1 MVEPM
6 DRATAQAD
14 AQTRAE
20 LPLGRIR
27 VLDLTVARAGPTCVR
42 HLADWGAEVI
52 RIEPPASTGGDVGN
66 RDGFDYQNLHRNKR
80 AMLLN
85 LKSEEGRAI
94 FFRLAE
100 QADVLVENMRVGVKY
115 RLGIDYQAVRR
126 VNPRI
131 VYASISGFGQS
142 GPYGHRAGVDQ
153 IAQGM
158 GGLMSITGHPRT
170 EPVRVGIPV
179 TDLTAGN
186 LLALAVMMA
195 LFQRETT
202 GEGRWV
208 HTSLLEAM
216 VFMLDFQA
224 SRWLLADEV
233 AGQAGNDH
241 PTAIPTG
248 VFPTTDR
255 PITIAASSPRMWER
269 FCDALGQP
277 EWKDRAEWS
286 TRDGRSERRAEI
298 NRAIAA
304 VTATK
309 PSLHW
314 IELLDEAGIP
324 CGPINTIDQVFADPQ
339 VEHLDMARPV
349 DHPRLGAQ
357 RLVGTPI
364 NLDGVTNGIRQPT
377 PEAGQHGAEILGQLG
392 YDEDAIARLRAE
404 GVI

>member
-1 MVEPM
+1 MSGVSAQSREPVG
-6 DRATAQAD
+6 RH
-14 AQTRAE
+14 

-42 HLADWGAEVI
+42 HLADWGADVI
-52 RIEPPASTGGDVGN
+52 RIEPPASVGRDTGGD

-80 AMLLN
+80 TMVLD
-85 LKSEEGRAI
+85 LKSEEGREI

-100 QADVLVENMRVGVKY
+100 QADVIVENMRARVKY
-115 RLGIDYQAVRR
+115 RLGIDYEAVRR

-131 VYASISGFGQS
+131 VYASISGFGQT

-153 IAQGM
+153 IAQGL
-158 GGLMSITGHPRT
+158 GGLMSITGHPGT
-170 EPVRVGIPV
+170 EPVRVGIPI

-195 LFQRETT
+195 LFERAST

-224 SRWLLADEV
+224 SRWLLAGEV
-233 AGQAGNDH
+233 AAQAGNDH

-248 VFPTTDR
+248 VFPTADR
-255 PITIAASSPRMWER
+255 PITIAASSPRMWKR
-269 FCDALGQP
+269 FCDALGRP

-304 VTATK
+304 VTATQ

-339 VEHLDMARPV
+339 VEHLALARPV
-349 DHPRLGAQ
+349 RHPRLGAQ

-364 NLDGVTNGIRQPT
+364 NFEGTEDEIRRPT
-377 PEAGQHGAEILGQLG
+377 PEVGEHGAEILGELG
-392 YDEDAIARLRAE
+392 YDEAAIAGLRSR

>member
-1 MVEPM
+1 M
-6 DRATAQAD
+6 R
-14 AQTRAE
+14 
-20 LPLGRIR
+20 
-27 VLDLTVARAGPTCVR
+27 LDLKC
-42 HLADWGAEVI
+42 
-52 RIEPPASTGGDVGN
+52 
-66 RDGFDYQNLHRNKR
+66 
-80 AMLLN
+80 
-85 LKSEEGRAI
+85 EEGREI
-94 FFRLAE
+94 FFRLAA
-100 QADVLVENMRVGVKY
+100 QADVIVENMRVGVKY
-115 RLGIDYQAVRR
+115 RLGIDYEAVRR

-131 VYASISGFGQS
+131 VYASISGFGQT
-142 GPYGHRAGVDQ
+142 GPYGHRPGVDQ

-158 GGLMSITGHPRT
+158 GGLMSITGHPGT
-170 EPVRVGIPV
+170 EPVRVGIPI

-195 LFQRETT
+195 LFQREHT

-224 SRWLLADEV
+224 SRWLLAGEV

-248 VFPTTDR
+248 VYPTADR
-255 PITIAASSPRMWER
+255 PITIAAPSPRMWER

-277 EWKDRAEWS
+277 DWKDRPEWS

-298 NRAIAA
+298 NRAIAT
-304 VTATK
+304 VTATQ

-324 CGPINTIDQVFADPQ
+324 CGPINTVDQVFSDPQ
-339 VEHLDMARPV
+339 VEHLGLARPV
-349 DHPRLGAQ
+349 AHQRLGAQ

-364 NLDGVTNGIRQPT
+364 NLDGMRNRIRQPT
-377 PEAGQHGAEILGQLG
+377 PEAGQHGSEVLAQLG
-392 YDEDAIARLRAE
+392 YDEDTIAGLRSK

>member
-1 MVEPM
+1 MAEAL
-6 DRATAQAD
+6 DRVTG
-14 AQTRAE
+14 QTSRD

-42 HLADWGAEVI
+42 HLADWGADVI
-52 RIEPPASTGGDVGN
+52 RIEPPPSAGSDTGGD
-66 RDGFDYQNLHRNKR
+66 RDGFDFQNLHRNKR
-80 AMLLN
+80 AIVLD
-85 LKSEEGRAI
+85 LKSEEGCEI
-94 FFRLAE
+94 FFRLAA
-100 QADVLVENMRVGVKY
+100 QADVVVENMRARVKH
-115 RLGIDYQAVRR
+115 RLGIDYEAVRR

-131 VYASISGFGQS
+131 VYASISGFGQA

-153 IAQGM
+153 VAQGM
-158 GGLMSITGHPRT
+158 GGLMSITGHPGT
-170 EPVRVGIPV
+170 EPVRVGIPI

-195 LFQRETT
+195 LFHREST

-224 SRWLLADEV
+224 SRWLLAGQV

-248 VFPTTDR
+248 VYPTADR
-255 PITIAASSPRMWER
+255 PITIAAPSPRMWER
-269 FCDALGQP
+269 FCDALGRP
-277 EWKDRAEWS
+277 DWKDHAAWS

-298 NRAIAA
+298 NRAIAG
-304 VTATK
+304 VTATQ

-324 CGPINTIDQVFADPQ
+324 CGPINTIDQVFEDPQ
-339 VEHLDMARPV
+339 VEHLALARPV
-349 DHPRLGAQ
+349 AHPRLGAQ

-364 NLDGVTNGIRQPT
+364 NFEGTEDEIRRPA
-377 PEAGQHGAEILGQLG
+377 PEVGQHATEILGQLG
-392 YDEDAIARLRAE
+392 YDENAVAGLRSR
-404 GVI
+404 GVV